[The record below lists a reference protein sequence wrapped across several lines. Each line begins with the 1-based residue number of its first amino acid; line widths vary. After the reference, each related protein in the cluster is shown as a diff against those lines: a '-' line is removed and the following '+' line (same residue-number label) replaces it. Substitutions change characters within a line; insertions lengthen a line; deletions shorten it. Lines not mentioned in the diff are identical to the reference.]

1 MGTWLSTNAI
11 QIRMQLLQWSGGTI
25 DLHGKDTCF
34 NCGEWRSSYKKEQE
48 QETVSTEQET
58 EGWH

>member
-34 NCGEWRSSYKKEQE
+34 NWGEWRSSYKKEQE
-48 QETVSTEQET
+48 QET